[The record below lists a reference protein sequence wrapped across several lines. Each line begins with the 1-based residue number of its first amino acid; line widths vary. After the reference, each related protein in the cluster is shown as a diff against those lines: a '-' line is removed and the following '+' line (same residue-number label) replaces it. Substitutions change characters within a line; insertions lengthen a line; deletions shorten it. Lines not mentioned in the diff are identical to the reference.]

1 MHKILKKNLLIIYF
15 SLVFIGIFTIW
26 YQLNLE
32 DFWLDEMNSFW
43 IADPSIS
50 FEESFQRQK
59 KSDYHNPLLF
69 NLLLKKFLYST
80 KYDPNYARF
89 LPFIFGSISIFF
101 FGILSYQVKKDNSFL
116 LTTLLASLSIYL
128 IKYSQ
133 EVRPYSLLLML
144 SIINISLYYLILKK
158 THRKII
164 YNYILLFSFIIISV
178 LNYSTNP
185 FSLIIFFS
193 QITHSF
199 INFFYFKKKDKTFF
213 FLLIPIVSLYLL
225 FNYDY
230 LIHQISFNSY
240 QLSAD
245 IVNVIDGLY
254 FPRFFGSK
262 IMGYIYL
269 FTLIYL
275 IILNRKLFFHKNSHY
290 LLLLII
296 LIYSY
301 LIPFSYSLIKTPVL
315 HDRYIIFVIIPILLL
330 ISCLTNE
337 INSKKIKNFII
348 FLILTSTL
356 SNHYLEIFNREIKKP
371 EFKEIIKYI
380 KKKNNEKNIFY
391 YDNTESSAL
400 VLNYLKNLTPTIQN
414 DFNFRDFNNNLP
426 NDIKKFWLI
435 CYTPQVNFDC
445 NIPNSKNLKLI
456 DVKKKYLIE
465 AKLYKL
471 N

>member
-15 SLVFIGIFTIW
+15 FIVFIGIFTIW

-43 IADPSIS
+43 IADPNIS
-50 FEESFQRQK
+50 FEESFLRQK

-69 NLLLKKFLYST
+69 NLLLKEFLYST
-80 KYDPNYARF
+80 NYVPDYARYF
-89 LPFIFGSISIFF
+89 PFIFGSISIFF

-116 LTTLLASLSIYL
+116 LSTLLASLSIYL

-144 SIINISLYYLILKK
+144 SIINISLYYLIIKK
-158 THRKII
+158 THRKKI
-164 YNYILLFSFIIISV
+164 YNYIILLSFIIISV

-193 QITHSF
+193 QITNSF

-275 IILNRKLFFHKNSHY
+275 IIFNRKLFFYKSSNY

-315 HDRYIIFVIIPILLL
+315 HDRYIIFVIIPVLLL

-337 INSKKIKNFII
+337 INSKKIKNFVI

-380 KKKNNEKNIFY
+380 KKNNNEKYIYY

-414 DFNFRDFNNNLP
+414 NFNFIEFNNNLP
-426 NDIKKFWLI
+426 KDIKKFWLI

-445 NIPNSKNLKLI
+445 NITKSKDLKII

-465 AKLYKL
+465 AKLYEL
-471 N
+471 D

>member
-158 THRKII
+158 AHRKII

-414 DFNFRDFNNNLP
+414 DFNFTDFNNNLP